1 MWLKLQNPKKGKLNY
16 MTALPNY
23 RPKQLSL
30 GPLEAEIM
38 NIVWELGSVT
48 GLDVHSRLLADP
60 NREL

>member
-1 MWLKLQNPKKGKLNY
+1 MSP
-16 MTALPNY
+16 LPDY